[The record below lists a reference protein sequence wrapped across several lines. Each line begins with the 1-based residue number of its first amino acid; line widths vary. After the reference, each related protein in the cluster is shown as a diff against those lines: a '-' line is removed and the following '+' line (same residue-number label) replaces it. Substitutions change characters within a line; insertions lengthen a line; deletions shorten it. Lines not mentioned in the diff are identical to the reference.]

1 MRYGHEEHH
10 YLEVFQDTNL
20 EWEEPERPAPE
31 LEEPELPAP
40 EWEEPESPQPKRGES
55 VRPQPKRWESVRPQ
69 PKRGGVGA
77 STAQEVGVGASTAQE
92 GGVGASTAQEV
103 GVGAST
109 AQEGGVG
116 ASTAQEGEGRMSTTQ
131 VPASRG
137 RIPAASTSTSVGG
150 LRVAP
155 TSTSR
160 GRIPAG
166 STSTSAGGLRVAPT
180 STSRGRVPAG
190 STSTTV
196 GGLCVPP
203 TSASR
208 GRVPAGSTST
218 TVGGLCVPPT
228 SASRGRVPAG
238 STSTSVGGLC
248 VAPPPSA
255 EGEYLLFPPP
265 PPWEDDLQLP
275 PPPAE
280 EEYLLVLP
288 PSPPPAEGACLLD
301 SPLQP
306 EGDEPLPPSQ
316 PKGEE
321 PLPPL
326 QPEGEEPLPPLQ
338 PEGEEP
344 LPPSQPEGEEPLPP
358 PLQPEGQ
365 EALPPLQPEGQEALP
380 PLQPEG
386 QEALPPLPSQP
397 EGEEPLPPLQPEG
410 EVPLS
415 PSQPEGEV
423 PRSPPEGLLL
433 LPSPPKGPLPLPS
446 PPEGP
451 LLLPSPPE
459 SPLLLP
465 SPGVIKGPALPGV
478 ATCPAIRQEIMWLEP
493 HEGKLP
499 ATKKGGE
506 VRRPALPAAV
516 SLPEIGWPEPHGGE
530 LSATKKGGEQPAADT
545 RSAVRAAE
553 YMENTLSLITQRVHK
568 IHRRSLNATDILTP
582 EDLSVIARLTGCE
595 ARITVPSCNTNAL
608 VDKYRTITSVCN
620 NKRNPRLG
628 ASNTPLSRWL
638 PSQYEDGV
646 HLPKGWDPNRLYSG
660 FHLPLA
666 RAVSNHILHT
676 PNDNL
681 TQDNDFAYML
691 VLFGQWTDHDLGITP
706 TSPSVRSFNK
716 GIHCDESCDQASPCF
731 PIKIPP
737 NDTRIHDTDSCIP
750 FFRSA
755 PACGTGT
762 TGYMFGNANTREQIN
777 ALTSFVDASM
787 VYGSEEP
794 LSRKLRN
801 LKSDLGLMAVND
813 EFRDDGLEFLLF
825 NKMEMNMCTTR
836 RSATS
841 DQSLSEVECF
851 LILIYREYLPRIVG
865 REAVDTYLKTY
876 SGYDESVDPGVA
888 NVFSTAAFLF
898 AHLTIQPFMFRL
910 NEIYQEHPEYPSV
923 LLHKAFFTP
932 WRLVFE
938 GGVDPI
944 LRGLIGKPAKLNT
957 QDKMM
962 HEELRERL
970 FKLTS
975 HLALDLDSLNIQ
987 RSRDHGLPG
996 YNDWRRFC
1004 GLSEPKTVDE
1014 LAEVLSNRNLSVKL
1028 LGMYGS
1034 PDNIDIWMGGISEP
1048 FASNARVGPLFACLI
1063 ATQFQKIRNSEQLI
1077 QIPRCS
1083 GTRGRGGARSTN
1095 KQSQPAFTATACG
1108 SDTWEKYEWKKF
1120 WWEKS
1125 GTITE
1130 SQRNSLRT
1138 VSLSRIICDNTK
1150 IQEVPENV
1158 FQYRPYSQGYTRC
1171 SQIPSF
1177 DLSPWQE
1184 NTSEMGYSVRH

>member
-1 MRYGHEEHH
+1 MKTLALVLAAVLFVT
-10 YLEVFQDTNL
+10 LENV
-20 EWEEPERPAPE
+20 
-31 LEEPELPAP
+31 
-40 EWEEPESPQPKRGES
+40 
-55 VRPQPKRWESVRPQ
+55 
-69 PKRGGVGA
+69 
-77 STAQEVGVGASTAQE
+77 VGVSDETL
-92 GGVGASTAQEV
+92 
-103 GVGAST
+103 
-109 AQEGGVG
+109 
-116 ASTAQEGEGRMSTTQ
+116 GRPFISS
-131 VPASRG
+131 ALAEAKSRVDQAYKYT
-137 RIPAASTSTSVGG
+137 R
-150 LRVAP
+150 
-155 TSTSR
+155 
-160 GRIPAG
+160 
-166 STSTSAGGLRVAPT
+166 
-180 STSRGRVPAG
+180 
-190 STSTTV
+190 
-196 GGLCVPP
+196 
-203 TSASR
+203 
-208 GRVPAGSTST
+208 
-218 TVGGLCVPPT
+218 
-228 SASRGRVPAG
+228 
-238 STSTSVGGLC
+238 
-248 VAPPPSA
+248 
-255 EGEYLLFPPP
+255 
-265 PPWEDDLQLP
+265 DLSKTK
-275 PPPAE
+275 
-280 EEYLLVLP
+280 YKKR
-288 PSPPPAEGACLLD
+288 S
-301 SPLQP
+301 
-306 EGDEPLPPSQ
+306 
-316 PKGEE
+316 
-321 PLPPL
+321 
-326 QPEGEEPLPPLQ
+326 
-338 PEGEEP
+338 
-344 LPPSQPEGEEPLPP
+344 
-358 PLQPEGQ
+358 
-365 EALPPLQPEGQEALP
+365 
-380 PLQPEG
+380 
-386 QEALPPLPSQP
+386 
-397 EGEEPLPPLQPEG
+397 
-410 EVPLS
+410 LS
-415 PSQPEGEV
+415 PSD
-423 PRSPPEGLLL
+423 LL
-433 LPSPPKGPLPLPS
+433 SFFK
-446 PPEGP
+446 
-451 LLLPSPPE
+451 
-459 SPLLLP
+459 
-465 SPGVIKGPALPGV
+465 
-478 ATCPAIRQEIMWLEP
+478 
-493 HEGKLP
+493 
-499 ATKKGGE
+499 
-506 VRRPALPAAV
+506 
-516 SLPEIGWPEPHGGE
+516 
-530 LSATKKGGEQPAADT
+530 QPAADT

-676 PNDNL
+676 ANDNL

-691 VLFGQWTDHDLGITP
+691 VLFGQWADHDLDITP

-787 VYGSEEP
+787 VYGTEEP
-794 LSRKLRN
+794 LSRKLRK

-813 EFRDDGLEFLLF
+813 EFRDDGLEFLPF
-825 NKMEMNMCTTR
+825 NKMEMNMCATR

-841 DQSLSEVECF
+841 DQSLREVECF
-851 LILIYREYLPRIVG
+851 HAGDARANENIGLTAIHTLFVREHNRLARRLKKLNPHWNGEILFQEARKIMGAYHQILIYREYLPRIVG

-888 NVFSTAAFLF
+888 NVFSTAAFRF

-910 NEIYQEHPEYPSV
+910 NETFQEHPEYPSV

-975 HLALDLDSLNIQ
+975 HLALDLGSLNIQ

-1014 LAEVLSNRNLSVKL
+1014 LAAVLNNRNLAVKL
-1028 LGMYGS
+1028 LRLYGS

-1048 FASNARVGPLFACLI
+1048 FASNTRVGPLFACLI
-1063 ATQFQKIRNSEQLI
+1063 ATQFQKIRNGD
-1077 QIPRCS
+1077 R
-1083 GTRGRGGARSTN
+1083 
-1095 KQSQPAFTATACG
+1095 
-1108 SDTWEKYEWKKF
+1108 F
-1120 WWEKS
+1120 WWENS
-1125 GTITE
+1125 GTFTE

-1150 IQEVPENV
+1150 IQEVPENA

-1184 NTSEMGYSVRH
+1184 NTSGTTEHPEQTGGSASSAPQGPKGAKGDSEPEGMKGDIGPAGPPEPSRPPGPSGPPEPARPPGPSGPEPPGPPRSSSGSEQ

>member
-1 MRYGHEEHH
+1 MKTLALVLAAVLFVT
-10 YLEVFQDTNL
+10 LENV
-20 EWEEPERPAPE
+20 
-31 LEEPELPAP
+31 
-40 EWEEPESPQPKRGES
+40 
-55 VRPQPKRWESVRPQ
+55 
-69 PKRGGVGA
+69 
-77 STAQEVGVGASTAQE
+77 VGVSDETL
-92 GGVGASTAQEV
+92 
-103 GVGAST
+103 
-109 AQEGGVG
+109 
-116 ASTAQEGEGRMSTTQ
+116 GRPFISS
-131 VPASRG
+131 ALAEAKSRVDQAYKYT
-137 RIPAASTSTSVGG
+137 R
-150 LRVAP
+150 
-155 TSTSR
+155 
-160 GRIPAG
+160 
-166 STSTSAGGLRVAPT
+166 
-180 STSRGRVPAG
+180 
-190 STSTTV
+190 
-196 GGLCVPP
+196 
-203 TSASR
+203 
-208 GRVPAGSTST
+208 
-218 TVGGLCVPPT
+218 
-228 SASRGRVPAG
+228 
-238 STSTSVGGLC
+238 
-248 VAPPPSA
+248 
-255 EGEYLLFPPP
+255 
-265 PPWEDDLQLP
+265 DLSKTK
-275 PPPAE
+275 
-280 EEYLLVLP
+280 YKKR
-288 PSPPPAEGACLLD
+288 S
-301 SPLQP
+301 
-306 EGDEPLPPSQ
+306 
-316 PKGEE
+316 
-321 PLPPL
+321 
-326 QPEGEEPLPPLQ
+326 
-338 PEGEEP
+338 
-344 LPPSQPEGEEPLPP
+344 
-358 PLQPEGQ
+358 
-365 EALPPLQPEGQEALP
+365 
-380 PLQPEG
+380 
-386 QEALPPLPSQP
+386 
-397 EGEEPLPPLQPEG
+397 
-410 EVPLS
+410 LS
-415 PSQPEGEV
+415 PSD
-423 PRSPPEGLLL
+423 LL
-433 LPSPPKGPLPLPS
+433 SFFK
-446 PPEGP
+446 
-451 LLLPSPPE
+451 
-459 SPLLLP
+459 
-465 SPGVIKGPALPGV
+465 
-478 ATCPAIRQEIMWLEP
+478 
-493 HEGKLP
+493 
-499 ATKKGGE
+499 
-506 VRRPALPAAV
+506 
-516 SLPEIGWPEPHGGE
+516 
-530 LSATKKGGEQPAADT
+530 QPAADT

-676 PNDNL
+676 ANDNL

-691 VLFGQWTDHDLGITP
+691 VLFGQWADHDLDITP

-813 EFRDDGLEFLLF
+813 EFRDDGLEFLPF
-825 NKMEMNMCTTR
+825 NKMEMNMCATR

-851 LILIYREYLPRIVG
+851 HAGDARANENIGLTAIHTLFVREHNRLARRLKKLNPHWNGEILFQEARKIMGAYHQILIYGEYLPRIVG

-888 NVFSTAAFLF
+888 NVFSTAAFRF

-910 NEIYQEHPEYPSV
+910 NETFQEHPEYPSV

-975 HLALDLDSLNIQ
+975 HLALDLGSLNIQ

-1014 LAEVLSNRNLSVKL
+1014 LAAVLNNRNLAVKL
-1028 LGMYGS
+1028 LGLYGS

-1063 ATQFQKIRNSEQLI
+1063 ATQFQKIRNGD
-1077 QIPRCS
+1077 R
-1083 GTRGRGGARSTN
+1083 
-1095 KQSQPAFTATACG
+1095 
-1108 SDTWEKYEWKKF
+1108 F
-1120 WWEKS
+1120 WWENS
-1125 GTITE
+1125 GTFTE

-1150 IQEVPENV
+1150 IQEVPENA

-1184 NTSEMGYSVRH
+1184 NTSGTTEHPEQTGGSASSAPQGPKGAKGDSEPEGMKGDIGPAGPPEPSRPPGPSGPPEPARPPGPSGPEPPGPPRSSSGSEQ